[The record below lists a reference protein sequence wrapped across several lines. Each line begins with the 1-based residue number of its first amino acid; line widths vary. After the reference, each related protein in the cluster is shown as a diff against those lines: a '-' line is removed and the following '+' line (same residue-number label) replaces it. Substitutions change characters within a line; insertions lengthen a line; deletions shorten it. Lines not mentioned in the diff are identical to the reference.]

1 MATDTVNP
9 STYYS
14 YVPRLGSLVMAPPA
28 CASDLCSLPRTPPSS
43 PAPSLSNHIHSE
55 SYAPPQRKSRAAR
68 NTVGNKVSRKR
79 GRPKKHWTKQAARQR
94 KFNPH
99 RLRRVE
105 VANLFAADR
114 FASKTARRLTTF
126 ITIRW
131 ALTAHGEADIRRRWT
146 ALLNAFRIWAD
157 RQGFELAHIWVHENP
172 DRGEPTFN
180 THLLVNISD
189 ALRVA
194 AADWL
199 MKRLGGSAGAIDMQ
213 RRTCPGWNKPDDR
226 VSYMCKGTDKA
237 TAIKFRL
244 IRKHGWDF
252 NQGIIP
258 FQRSGTTR
266 NINAKARRAGEFCD
280 QYARAKDRLAA

>member
-1 MATDTVNP
+1 M
-9 STYYS
+9 
-14 YVPRLGSLVMAPPA
+14 
-28 CASDLCSLPRTPPSS
+28 
-43 PAPSLSNHIHSE
+43 
-55 SYAPPQRKSRAAR
+55 
-68 NTVGNKVSRKR
+68 
-79 GRPKKHWTKQAARQR
+79 
-94 KFNPH
+94 
-99 RLRRVE
+99 LRRVE

-114 FASKTARRLTTF
+114 FASKSGRRLTIF

-131 ALTAHGEADIRRRWT
+131 ALTAHGEADINGRWK
-146 ALLNAFRIWAD
+146 ALLYALRQWAT

-172 DRGEPTFN
+172 PRDDPAFN
-180 THLLVNISD
+180 THLLVNIPD

-199 MKRLGGSAGAIDMQ
+199 MKRLGGSAGAIDVQ

-226 VSYMCKGTDKA
+226 VHYLCKGTDRA

-252 NQGIIP
+252 NQGFIP
-258 FQRSGTTR
+258 FQRSGTSR
-266 NINAKARRAGEFCD
+266 NINSKAREAGEFTD